1 MLLLDKSFIDGT
13 YIDLD
18 LDWRLT
24 NRSLMYI
31 KRGQGTNWASPHP
44 PLPDPAS
51 AQSSIATPAIPYDA
65 IQPLCPLRSRALG
78 RSRLPGRG
86 CQVDRPHQQQR

>member
-1 MLLLDKSFIDGT
+1 MLLLDNSFIDGT

-24 NRSLMYI
+24 NRTLMYI
-31 KRGQGTNWASPHP
+31 KRGRGMKLASPHP

-51 AQSSIATPAIPYDA
+51 AQSSTATPAIPYDA
-65 IQPLCPLRSRALG
+65 LQPLCPLRSRALG
-78 RSRLPGRG
+78 RSRLSGRG
-86 CQVDRPHQQQR
+86 SQVDCPHQQQG